1 MGIEWL
7 ELVVE
12 LLETAGIRAGEEY
25 AVGTAPEITEPVAA
39 VGLSALECSQGQAAI
54 TVSVVSPRTLGG
66 WECQTAAAK
75 AVAALEAAQ
84 IHCQMGS
91 MGYLSDCD
99 CYNIAVTARIDICL
113 VDGAWV
119 KGTDWTVTLD
129 DTAVEWV
136 SGFTAEQDQGRRL
149 ITATCQTDP
158 IGVTPGTGGWVIKLE
173 QQIPQGGVES
183 QMPEEPFVLEV
194 SDGLTVQVYTD
205 CYWNEV
211 QRSCSQGGMTIQRQ
225 GFALTREVQ
234 SNG

>member
-7 ELVVE
+7 ELVVA
-12 LLETAGIRAGEEY
+12 LLTAAGIRAGEEY

-39 VGLSALECSQGQAAI
+39 VGLSALECSQGQATI
-54 TVSVVSPRTLGG
+54 TVRVISPRTLGG
-66 WECQTAAAK
+66 WECQTAAVK

-99 CYNIAVTARIDICL
+99 CYSIAVTARIDVCL
-113 VDGAWV
+113 VDGSWV
-119 KGTDWTVTLD
+119 KGTHWAVTLD

-136 SGFTAEQDQGRRL
+136 TGFAAEQDQGRRL

-158 IGVTPGTGGWVIKLE
+158 IGVTPGTGGWCIKLV
-173 QQIPQGGVES
+173 QQIPQGGAET

-194 SDGLTVQVYTD
+194 SDGVTAQVYTG
-205 CYWNEV
+205 CCWNEV
-211 QRSCSQGGMTIQRQ
+211 QRSCGQSGMNIQWQ

-234 SNG
+234 SGG